1 MKKVFKSIVL
11 CLFASLLSLTF
22 VFTNPIISQ
31 AESEFNEVSCDWY
44 STGYVSNI
52 RPYGGSLHEGFSEY
66 GSLVFKY
73 KDAEAGDGDSNYI
86 KLFFTD
92 RTKTEIGKIMLFLS
106 LIRTNE
112 NTEGYA
118 SFDFIYNG
126 VHYVGHDIEMTIDD
140 YDGEYRVYLDAA
152 DYIVVDEVPE
162 VAHCLMYRLYN
173 PNSGEH
179 FYTGSTEE
187 LEHLKSIGW
196 VHEGNGFEVPVLSDT
211 PVYRLYNPNAGD
223 HHYTTSEAEKNILEN
238 AGWNYEGIAWYSAP
252 DTCNPLYRL
261 NNPNATSGAHH
272 FTMSEEERDNL
283 VRAGWILEG
292 IGWYGY

>member
-22 VFTNPIISQ
+22 VFSNPIISR
-31 AESEFNEVSCDWY
+31 AESEFTEFSGYWY
-44 STGYVSNI
+44 SFKVDGVVGV
-52 RPYGGSLHEGFSEY
+52 RCREDFSEY
-66 GSLVFKY
+66 GSYGFRY
-73 KDAEAGDGDSNYI
+73 KNVTCDHSNDSTYIRLKFTDKARTDLYAIYLQLSVYGGNGYEAEA
-86 KLFFTD
+86 
-92 RTKTEIGKIMLFLS
+92 
-106 LIRTNE
+106 
-112 NTEGYA
+112 YA
-118 SFDFIYNG
+118 DFDFKYNG
-126 VHYVGHDIEMTIDD
+126 VHYVGHDILLTDD
-140 YDGEYRVYLDAA
+140 GTYLIATVDAS

-283 VRAGWILEG
+283 VHAGWTFEG

>member
-31 AESEFNEVSCDWY
+31 AESEFNEFEYENYRTQVV
-44 STGYVSNI
+44 GYGAKQTI
-52 RPYGGSLHEGFSEY
+52 YDFSEL
-66 GSLVFKY
+66 GTAVCRY
-73 KDAEAGDGDSNYI
+73 KNFDAYEPDSYI
-86 KLFFTD
+86 ILIFSDKAKTDLEKIKFFTEGGD
-92 RTKTEIGKIMLFLS
+92 L
-106 LIRTNE
+106 E
-112 NTEGYA
+112 NPEMYVD
-118 SFDFIYNG
+118 FDFRYNG
-126 VHYVGHDIEMTIDD
+126 VHYVGNDIAYSNSGTFGREVIIN
-140 YDGEYRVYLDAA
+140 AS

-196 VHEGNGFEVPVLSDT
+196 THEGNGFEVPVLSDT

-283 VRAGWILEG
+283 VHAGWTLEG